1 MFLAWMNDFWNQ
13 LNERAHGFFIGKVA
27 GRVCDFAKAGHVQ
40 VVELLFDPM
49 YEAGFLSGPKA
60 KAKAKLAK
68 RTGLGVCQVGFTA
81 LLGIVLL
88 ALFVF
93 LAMDFGS

>member
-1 MFLAWMNDFWNQ
+1 MMTA
-13 LNERAHGFFIGKVA
+13 
-27 GRVCDFAKAGHVQ
+27 AGH
-40 VVELLFDPM
+40 
-49 YEAGFLSGPKA
+49 
-60 KAKAKLAK
+60 K
-68 RTGLGVCQVGFTA
+68 RHRLRLTSKNRRDGSDIGQMGTAMERVIAEQGFTA